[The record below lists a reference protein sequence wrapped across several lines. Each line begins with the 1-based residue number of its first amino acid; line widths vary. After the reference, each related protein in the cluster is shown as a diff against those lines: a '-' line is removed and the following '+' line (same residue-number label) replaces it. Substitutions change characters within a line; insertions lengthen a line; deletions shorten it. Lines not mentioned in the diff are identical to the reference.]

1 MGGGGG
7 GREGGREGGAD
18 GRGYCIIYS
27 HSNSTWGD
35 TLYISKHDIDVTPI
49 TLVYFSSRINYNN
62 ILKLLALLKQLC
74 YYYLGCYTN
83 IHSHNKIIV
92 LDLSQN
98 SIIN

>member
-1 MGGGGG
+1 M
-7 GREGGREGGAD
+7 EGGIVLFILIAIVCGGIH
-18 GRGYCIIYS
+18 YTCLS
-27 HSNSTWGD
+27 M
-35 TLYISKHDIDVTPI
+35 TLMSRLRI